1 MGWTEY
7 IIEHTDSKLD
17 KVKEIIEAE
26 QLGSKTRIHSFA
38 HKRYYIMN
46 YLRTETNLSQTKIGE
61 MLGGRDHSTVF
72 HGVQK
77 HNQFMEWKDKVYL
90 RDIENIRNY
99 LEEPHTKM
107 ETTLEEDVLKAN
119 TLIELHMIQVNLRA
133 KKYGKHST

>member
-46 YLRTETNLSQTKIGE
+46 YLRTETSLSQTKIGE

-77 HNQFMEWKDKVYL
+77 HNQFMDWKDKVYL

-107 ETTLEEDVLKAN
+107 ETTLEEDVLKAT
-119 TLIELHMIQVNLRA
+119 TLMELHMIKTNLKA
-133 KKYGKHST
+133 GKYAT

>member
-1 MGWTEY
+1 MGWNEY

-107 ETTLEEDVLKAN
+107 ETTLEEDVLKAT
-119 TLIELHMIQVNLRA
+119 TLMELHMIQVNLKA
-133 KKYGKHST
+133 GKYAT